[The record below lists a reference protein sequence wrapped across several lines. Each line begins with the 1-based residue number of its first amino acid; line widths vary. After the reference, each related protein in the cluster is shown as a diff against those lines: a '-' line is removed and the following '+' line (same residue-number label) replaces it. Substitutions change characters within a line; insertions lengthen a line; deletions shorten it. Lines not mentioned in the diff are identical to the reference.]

1 MAVAVGKACGAE
13 PDRKDDM
20 EVQLQRNKEVVVPY
34 RVQLALEKK
43 RIHMGLFGMK
53 EENYVNIK
61 GFKFQLINTIMK
73 IIYLHD

>member
-1 MAVAVGKACGAE
+1 
-13 PDRKDDM
+13 
-20 EVQLQRNKEVVVPY
+20 
-34 RVQLALEKK
+34 
-43 RIHMGLFGMK
+43 MGLFGMK